1 VAEHPETRRLTSEF
15 NPSMWKPDRMDVA
28 ATERYLGTLPFT
40 GTTKGLQVFQP
51 LGSSLYVFQSPGVQ
65 MHMIALFGRLPRL
78 ALTAAILLG
87 CAIAVS
93 AQDQPAAPLYAA
105 AQAERGQ
112 AAYRQSCQD
121 CHGSSLDNGEF
132 GGPPLKGGYF
142 RTRWGQGNVAAL
154 YGYVS
159 LAMPP
164 DRPGQL
170 SPQTYADLVAFL
182 LSGNGYPAG
191 EKELPTDPNAQQNMS
206 LKR

>member
-1 VAEHPETRRLTSEF
+1 MQMIA
-15 NPSMWKPDRMDVA
+15 PSGQLLSA
-28 ATERYLGTLPFT
+28 AFAAAI
-40 GTTKGLQVFQP
+40 V
-51 LGSSLYVFQSPGVQ
+51 LGS
-65 MHMIALFGRLPRL
+65 
-78 ALTAAILLG
+78 
-87 CAIAVS
+87 AIAAL
-93 AQDQPAAPLYAA
+93 AQEPPPAPLYAA

-121 CHGSSLDNGEF
+121 CHGSTLDNGEF

-142 RTRWGQGNVAAL
+142 RTRWGQGTVATL

-182 LSGNGYPAG
+182 LSNNGYPPG
-191 EKELPTDPNAQQNMS
+191 DKELPIDQNAQQTMS

>member
-1 VAEHPETRRLTSEF
+1 MKMMA
-15 NPSMWKPDRMDVA
+15 
-28 ATERYLGTLPFT
+28 PF
-40 GTTKGLQVFQP
+40 
-51 LGSSLYVFQSPGVQ
+51 GS
-65 MHMIALFGRLPRL
+65 LPRIAFAAAVVL
-78 ALTAAILLG
+78 AG
-87 CAIAVS
+87 SAVS
-93 AQDQPAAPLYAA
+93 AQEQPPTSLYAA

-142 RTRWGQGNVAAL
+142 RTRWGQGSVAAL

-182 LSGNGYPAG
+182 LSNNGYAPG
-191 EKELPTDPNAQQNMS
+191 DKELPTDQNTQQNMS

>member
-1 VAEHPETRRLTSEF
+1 
-15 NPSMWKPDRMDVA
+15 
-28 ATERYLGTLPFT
+28 
-40 GTTKGLQVFQP
+40 
-51 LGSSLYVFQSPGVQ
+51 
-65 MHMIALFGRLPRL
+65 MHVIALFGRLVRV
-78 ALTAAILLG
+78 ASAAAVVLG
-87 CAIAVS
+87 CAAIVS

-170 SPQTYADLVAFL
+170 TPQTYADLVAFL
-182 LSGNGYPAG
+182 LSNNGYPPG
-191 EKELPTDPNAQQNMS
+191 DKELPADPTAQQNMS